1 MLEGEKEKEDE
12 EMRKEE
18 GVLDKR
24 KFEMFI
30 LILFQIRRLFDF
42 TVDLRERSLAC
53 GSRVHRWTAR
63 ESNDGVPPMNSRKFR
78 VS

>member
-1 MLEGEKEKEDE
+1 MEGEKA
-12 EMRKEE
+12 
-18 GVLDKR
+18 LDKSNL
-24 KFEMFI
+24 KMFL

-78 VS
+78 DVGVEE